1 MWQQPAYVV
10 PTGFFEYS
18 TCYSEIVYSYGVV
31 IIAGERLQNLGFW
44 LAPIAFEQVDVFLS
58 GRTFRNNGARFFLSH
73 SKSTNRKS
81 RETQDLKLFERVLSK
96 RHANINE
103 QHNKNIII
111 VYQKNYSK
119 NKLIWNTLSSWFFVL
134 IRLSKINYQIESMLW
149 SSVCLFVVVC
159 PTKEFFTHLETSP
172 SLVKGYIF

>member
-1 MWQQPAYVV
+1 MWQQPAYVA

-18 TCYSEIVYSYGVV
+18 TCYSKIVYSYGVV
-31 IIAGERLQNLGFW
+31 IITGERLQNLGFW
-44 LAPIAFEQVDVFLS
+44 FAPIAFEQVEVFLS
-58 GRTFRNNGARFFLSH
+58 GRTFRYSGARFFLSH
-73 SKSTNRKS
+73 AKSTNRKA
-81 RETQDLKLFERVLSK
+81 RETQDLKLFQRVLSK

-103 QHNKNIII
+103 HHNKNIII

-119 NKLIWNTLSSWFFVL
+119 NKLIWNTLSSWFLVS
-134 IRLSKINYQIESMLW
+134 IRLSKINYHIESRLW